1 MNTWRINLQTNQ
13 VVHEPIPAGW
23 ERQGG
28 RGLTARILLDEVPPS
43 CDPLGPENKLIF
55 TPGLLVGHRL
65 SSCDRISVGAKSPLT
80 GGIKESNAGGTTG
93 MHLACLGIKALIL
106 EGAPVEQGW
115 KVLHLSESGAAFED
129 AGELSG
135 CGVYESAE
143 RLRERYGGGAAIA
156 LIGPGGEQGLRSAG
170 ILNLDKDQVPA
181 RINARGGL
189 GAVMGA
195 KRIKAL
201 VIEADVRD
209 QPPIADKPAY
219 KQAQKKFTRA
229 LMEHPQTHT
238 YRDYGTAGIAHMV
251 NMFGA
256 LPTRGFSSGRFEGI
270 EEISGEHLRDVLL
283 ERGGRADASHA
294 CMAGCGIRCSNVY
307 AGSDGKEIVS
317 PLEYETIA
325 LMGAN
330 LGISSLDEIARINW
344 EVNDL
349 GLDSI
354 EVGAALGVAA
364 EAGLMAFGDAN
375 RVLDLLGEIRTG
387 TALGRTLGKGA
398 AYAAHILG
406 VQRAPVVKG
415 QAMPGYD
422 PRAIKG
428 TGVTYATSPQGAD
441 HTAGLTI
448 RAKVDHLD
456 PRGQAELSRRIQIN
470 NAGYD
475 CLGACIFAGF
485 GFAAAPETIH
495 ELLNARYGWDVP
507 SDILQRLG
515 RETLTL
521 EREFNRRAGFT
532 PADDR
537 LPEWMYNEALAPT
550 GAVFD
555 VSDEDLDS
563 VFDWE

>member
-1 MNTWRINLQTNQ
+1 MNILRVPLETKNLSVEPVP
-13 VVHEPIPAGW
+13 VVW
-23 ERQGG
+23 ERLGG
-28 RGLTARILLDEVPPS
+28 RGLIARILLDEVPAD
-43 CDPLGPENKLIF
+43 CDPMGGQNKLIF
-55 TPGLLVGHRL
+55 APGLLVGHRL

-80 GGIKESNAGGTTG
+80 GGVKESNAGGTTG
-93 MHLACLGIKALIL
+93 MHLACLGIQALIL
-106 EGAPVEQGW
+106 AGAPADQAW
-115 KVLHLSESGAAFED
+115 KVLYLSESGAVLED
-129 AGELSG
+129 GNDLVG

-143 RLRERYGGGAAIA
+143 KLRRRYGDRAAIA
-156 LIGPGGEQGLRSAG
+156 LIGPGGEIGLRSAG
-170 ILNLDKDQVPA
+170 IMNLDKDHVPA

-195 KRIKAL
+195 KRLKAL
-201 VIEADVRD
+201 VIEADVRK
-209 QPPIADKPAY
+209 QPPIADQPAY
-219 KQAQKKFTRA
+219 KQAQKQFTRA

-283 ERGGRADASHA
+283 ERGGKADTSHA
-294 CMAGCGIRCSNVY
+294 CMAGCAIRCSNVC
-307 AGSDGKEIVS
+307 ADSEGNAIVS

-349 GLDSI
+349 GLDTI

-387 TALGRTLGKGA
+387 TDLGRMLGHGA
-398 AYAAHILG
+398 ACTAKMLG
-406 VQRAPVVKG
+406 VQRTPVVKG

-456 PRGQAELSRRIQIN
+456 PRGQAHLSRQIQIN

-485 GFAAAPETIH
+485 GFSSAPETVRD
-495 ELLNARYGWDVP
+495 LLNARYGWDVP
-507 SDILQRLG
+507 TDILQALG
-515 RETLTL
+515 RETLKL

-532 PADDR
+532 AADDR
-537 LPEWMYNEALAPT
+537 LPEWMYQEALPPT

-555 VSDEDLDS
+555 VPDEDLDS
-563 VFDWE
+563 VFGLT